1 MRLPCAHIFHQRCIV
16 DWLSKHCTC
25 PVCRYE
31 LETDCPQYERS
42 RRARMRSRKPRIHGY
57 VLERMSIQELRK
69 LSKEL
74 KIAWPRRIREKNDIL
89 DAFSKSGKI
98 DIIAAPKPVEY
109 ELDKLRSMGVSRLRS
124 TMADAGVF
132 FDPRDVVEKE
142 DMVRIFCNS
151 GRLVLISRTDEENDR
166 KPAASVRYEAPDP
179 PEEPS
184 MNMQDLQKTTSAIHS
199 SSMPD
204 ISIEND
210 SMNVAPKNHTW
221 FPIVETV
228 DDEEEENGAES
239 DGGVTSMFGDDNGIN
254 TNSRIIEERQVTTT
268 RNHQQRGNTNK
279 GDSITPIQN
288 AMQCDDVDIQNTDE
302 PNDAMVSDSA
312 LVDIDKSQDDF
323 QMFTE
328 NDERVAA
335 DYAMFES
342 YKISDL
348 RSAARTFNVDISSCI
363 ERGEMIDKLV
373 RARNSLQIEF
383 DDFQQWSV
391 SDLRAVATATAVDLS
406 KCVDRNA
413 MVQQLVLESRARPH
427 IASYLASLMP
437 LVKLSVTE
445 IRNLAR
451 EWRVNLNDCIEKE
464 EMIHRLVAATS
475 PSSSRT

>member
-1 MRLPCAHIFHQRCIV
+1 MKDHEEL
-16 DWLSKHCTC
+16 
-25 PVCRYE
+25 VCVR
-31 LETDCPQYERS
+31 
-42 RRARMRSRKPRIHGY
+42 RKPRIHGY

-89 DAFSKSGKI
+89 DAFAKSSKI

-151 GRLVLISRTDEENDR
+151 GRLVLISKTDEENDR
-166 KPAASVRYEAPDP
+166 KKPAASVRYEAPDP
-179 PEEPS
+179 PQEPS
-184 MNMQDLQKTTSAIHS
+184 MNMKDLQNKTSAINS
-199 SSMPD
+199 SAMHD
-204 ISIEND
+204 ISIENE
-210 SMNVAPKNHTW
+210 SMNFAPKNHTR

-228 DDEEEENGAES
+228 DDEEEEDGAES
-239 DGGVTSMFGDDNGIN
+239 DEGVTSMFGDDIGIN
-254 TNSRIIEERQVTTT
+254 ANSRIIEERQVTTT
-268 RNHQQRGNTNK
+268 RNHQQRGITNK
-279 GDSITPIQN
+279 EDSIAALENT
-288 AMQCDDVDIQNTDE
+288 MQCDEVDIKNTDE
-302 PNDAMVSDSA
+302 PNDAIASDSA
-312 LVDIDKSQDDF
+312 LVDIDKSHDDF

-328 NDERVAA
+328 TDERVAA

-373 RARNSLQIEF
+373 RARNGLQIEF

-475 PSSSRT
+475 PSSSRA